1 MVLTYGGII
10 MGIIKNRTTLNGELV
25 SLVANG
31 AVGKLTQKQN
41 SYDAKFDIEM
51 TR

>member
-25 SLVANG
+25 SLVSLVPELVPATT
-31 AVGKLTQKQN
+31 LE
-41 SYDAKFDIEM
+41 I
-51 TR
+51 